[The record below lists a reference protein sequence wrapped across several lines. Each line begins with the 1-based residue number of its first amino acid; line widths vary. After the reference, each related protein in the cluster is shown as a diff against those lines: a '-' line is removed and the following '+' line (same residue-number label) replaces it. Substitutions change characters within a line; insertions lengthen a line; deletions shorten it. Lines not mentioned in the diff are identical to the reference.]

1 MAKRASK
8 GKPFPKQ
15 ILPRPWPIL
24 TGVLFCLVLALTL
37 FFLFYGITPEMKSYS
52 FDKSPDYLK
61 ILTQAHLSAGL
72 LSAFLTGLSLLV
84 GLGFSGMAALLL
96 LRRPSQ
102 VQFILTAFVL
112 LLLPY
117 SLNAVSV
124 MAQGVDLVNLAWLY
138 SLLRAIGLFLAG
150 WLVFVFPDG
159 KFNPKWVRWSLIGLA
174 IWAIL
179 YSIVLIFPA
188 FLPKAWLDF
197 GWIILIALGFTSQD
211 YRYLHFA
218 SQTEH
223 QQIRRMGLALLI
235 ALVVYGVVWLLNT
248 FLPSGAFSDPGWVWF
263 YLLAELLVDAVFLF
277 LGLSLMLS
285 TNKTE

>member
-8 GKPFPKQ
+8 SKPVTKQ
-15 ILPRPWPIL
+15 VLPSPWPIL
-24 TGVLFCLVLALTL
+24 TGVLFCLVLVLTL
-37 FFLFYGITPEMKSYS
+37 FFLFYGIAPEMKSYT

-61 ILTQAHLSAGL
+61 ILTEAHLSAGL
-72 LSAFLTGLSLLV
+72 LSTFLTGLSLLV
-84 GLGFSGMAALLL
+84 GLGFSALAALLL

-124 MAQGVDLVNLAWLY
+124 MAQGVDLANLAWLY
-138 SLLRAIGLFLAG
+138 NLLRATGLFLAG
-150 WLVFVFPDG
+150 WLVFVFPDAH
-159 KFNPKWVRWSLIGLA
+159 FTPKWVRWSLIGLA
-174 IWAIL
+174 VWAIL

-188 FLPKAWLDF
+188 FLPKTWLDF
-197 GWIILIALGFTSQD
+197 GWIVFIALGFVSQD
-211 YRYLHFA
+211 YRYLHHG
-218 SQTEH
+218 SQKERR
-223 QQIRRMGLALLI
+223 QIRRMGLALLI
-235 ALVVYGVVWLLNT
+235 ALVVYGAVWLLNT

-263 YLLAELLVDAVFLF
+263 YLLAELLVDAVFLY
-277 LGLSLMLS
+277 LGLNLMLS

>member
-1 MAKRASK
+1 MAKRVSK
-8 GKPFPKQ
+8 GKTVANQ
-15 ILPRPWPIL
+15 ILPNPWPII
-24 TGVLFCLVLALTL
+24 TGVLFCLVLVLTL
-37 FFLFYGITPEMKSYS
+37 SFLFYGIAPELKSYT
-52 FDKSPDYLK
+52 FDKSPAYLK
-61 ILTQAHLSAGL
+61 ILTEAHLSASL
-72 LSAFLTGLSLLV
+72 LSWFLTGLSLLV
-84 GLGFSGMAALLL
+84 GLGFTALATLLL

-102 VQFILTAFVL
+102 VHFILTAFVL

-124 MAQGVDLVNLAWLY
+124 MAQGVDLANLAWLY

-159 KFNPKWVRWSLIGLA
+159 QFIPKWVRWSLIVLA
-174 IWAIL
+174 VWAIL

-197 GWIILIALGFTSQD
+197 GWIVLIALGLASQD

-218 SQTEH
+218 SQTERR
-223 QQIRRMGLALLI
+223 QIRRMGLSLLM

-263 YLLAELLVDAVFLF
+263 YLLAELLVDSVFLY

-285 TNKTE
+285 TYKSE